1 MRIFG
6 KKEQDIKE
14 VAKQQ
19 CREIKKNERDIERER
34 MALQREEKQLVIDI
48 KKAAKEGQ
56 EKIVKTLAKQLVR
69 VREQQSRMI
78 SIKGQVQGIRN
89 SMTIAASQQ
98 KMVQSMAGMSKA
110 MDKMNSQVNIQQM
123 NKVLQDFQRESEVA
137 DAKQDMLDDALDSMF
152 DEDGYLKPSHDPHSS
167 HAIPAFFSL
176 HFFHYPTCVSAP
188 ASQGPFLSF
197 EEEADSLT
205 QQVLDEIGID
215 FAAKVAIPSR
225 GSLPTRAQEKVNDKD
240 ALDDLESRLAALK
253 S

>member
-89 SMTIAASQQ
+89 SMTVKSN
-98 KMVQSMAGMSKA
+98 G
-110 MDKMNSQVNIQQM
+110 
-123 NKVLQDFQRESEVA
+123 
-137 DAKQDMLDDALDSMF
+137 
-152 DEDGYLKPSHDPHSS
+152 
-167 HAIPAFFSL
+167 
-176 HFFHYPTCVSAP
+176 T
-188 ASQGPFLSF
+188 
-197 EEEADSLT
+197 
-205 QQVLDEIGID
+205 GID
-215 FAAKVAIPSR
+215 
-225 GSLPTRAQEKVNDKD
+225 L
-240 ALDDLESRLAALK
+240 
-253 S
+253 

>member
-1 MRIFG
+1 
-6 KKEQDIKE
+6 
-14 VAKQQ
+14 
-19 CREIKKNERDIERER
+19 
-34 MALQREEKQLVIDI
+34 
-48 KKAAKEGQ
+48 
-56 EKIVKTLAKQLVR
+56 
-69 VREQQSRMI
+69 
-78 SIKGQVQGIRN
+78 
-89 SMTIAASQQ
+89 
-98 KMVQSMAGMSKA
+98 MVQSMAGMSKA

-123 NKVLQDFQRESEVA
+123 NKVLEDFQRESEVA

-205 QQVLDEIGID
+205 QQVSTHAPFSLYSSRESRQVLDEIGID

-225 GSLPTRAQEKVNDKD
+225 GSLPTRAQVMILSDQTGCHSDLQTQEKVNDKD